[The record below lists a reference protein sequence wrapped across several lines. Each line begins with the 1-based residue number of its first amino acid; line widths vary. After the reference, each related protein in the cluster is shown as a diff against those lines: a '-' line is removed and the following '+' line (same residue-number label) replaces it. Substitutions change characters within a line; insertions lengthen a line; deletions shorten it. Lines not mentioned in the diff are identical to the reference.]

1 MFNRKKAERLG
12 YIVSGFYCL
21 LFTVVLLSAV
31 QSGDAK
37 AKVYTWVDANGKVH
51 YSDKKQNAAAQD
63 VSAKLKNS
71 NTDSSHR
78 EVEKLKNLFP
88 GETKIEQQQRQ
99 QQSEQGQKKQNKK
112 EKYCRKLKRRYRDFQ
127 GRFHF
132 VHKDG
137 STSDITETERKE
149 LLKKVEADLAK
160 SCR

>member
-1 MFNRKKAERLG
+1 M
-12 YIVSGFYCL
+12 SGLKWL
-21 LFTVVLLSAV
+21 LSVVVLLSVV
-31 QSGDAK
+31 QSGGVQ

-51 YSDKKQNAAAQD
+51 YSDKKQNASAQD

-78 EVEKLKNLFP
+78 EVEKLKKLFP

-99 QQSEQGQKKQNKK
+99 EQSSSGQKQQSKQQ
-112 EKYCRKLKRRYRDFQ
+112 KYCKKLKRRYREFQ

-149 LLKKVEADLAK
+149 LLKKVESKIAK
-160 SCR
+160 NCR

>member
-1 MFNRKKAERLG
+1 M
-12 YIVSGFYCL
+12 SGLKWL
-21 LFTVVLLSAV
+21 LSAAVLLSVV
-31 QSGDAK
+31 QPGGVQ

-51 YSDKKQNAAAQD
+51 YSDKKQNASAQD

-78 EVEKLKNLFP
+78 EVEKLKKLFP

-99 QQSEQGQKKQNKK
+99 EQSSSGQKQQSKQQ
-112 EKYCRKLKRRYRDFQ
+112 KYCKKLKRRYREFQ

-149 LLKKVEADLAK
+149 LLKKVESKIAK
-160 SCR
+160 NCR